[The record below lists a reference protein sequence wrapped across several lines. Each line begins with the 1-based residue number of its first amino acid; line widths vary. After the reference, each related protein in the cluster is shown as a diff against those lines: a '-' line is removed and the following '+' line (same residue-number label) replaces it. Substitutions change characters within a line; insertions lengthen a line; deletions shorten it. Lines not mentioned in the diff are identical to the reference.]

1 MIDGIA
7 GAIDDTLSAFHCRK
21 NGVAGVGLGLPGP
34 IDTDR
39 GIVHFFPNIPGWSS
53 VPFAAILKKKISL
66 PVFIDNDAN
75 VMALAE
81 FKAGAAKGSRN
92 AVCLTLG
99 TGVGG
104 GLILDGK
111 LYRGSG
117 YAAGEI
123 GHMPLNEA
131 GPKCNCGGSA
141 CLESYIGNRRI
152 LTRVKQVFGKDIPL
166 EEVSRMAN
174 AGNARARRVWTDVG
188 NKLGVSLAGIVN
200 LLNPDCIVIGGGV
213 AKAGRLLFDT
223 VKKTIRERAMSVQAK
238 IVKVVPAKLGYDAGL
253 IGAGFLVKGKI

>member
-1 MIDGIA
+1 M
-7 GAIDDTLSAFHCRK
+7 
-21 NGVAGVGLGLPGP
+21 
-34 IDTDR
+34 
-39 GIVHFFPNIPGWSS
+39 
-53 VPFAAILKKKISL
+53 PFAGILKKKISL

-81 FKAGAAKGSRN
+81 FKAGAARGSRN

-111 LYRGSG
+111 LYRGSS

-123 GHMPLNEA
+123 GHMPLNES
-131 GPKCNCGGSA
+131 GPKCNCGGIA

-152 LTRVKQVFGKDIPL
+152 AAHVKRVFGKDIPL
-166 EEVSRMAN
+166 DEVSRMAN
-174 AGNARARRVWTDVG
+174 EGNAKARGVWVG
-188 NKLGVSLAGIVN
+188 VGTKLGVSLAGIVN

-223 VKKTIRERAMSVQAK
+223 VNKTIGERAMPVQAK
-238 IVKVVPAKLGYDAGL
+238 AVKVVAAKLGYDAGM
-253 IGAGFLVKGKI
+253 IGAGFLVKERSKKLSLN